1 MLGSVVSPSSLDY
14 SKKGTKNP
22 SKLRPGGVSSSKN
35 VTVVGSERNT
45 RDLNG
50 SQYTEPN
57 ASTVTFNPVGA
68 NPPAHKNEYPG
79 SSIGGETLNA
89 SNGPDSKLDSGKKQ
103 ANRPNGK
110 LNFHLS
116 KKSPNNTP
124 GKNKEAY
131 RVFYQRGIK
140 NIEKI
145 MDRHLQIIMKLSWK
159 LLRRKEGLRQF
170 DRRFGAKF
178 LAKKKLAFGWIWD
191 LALNRRNQEREAML
205 IREFHEKQRQARLED
220 KLKNQELESGEEQ
233 LNLYNQSPA
242 PTRESEKDHRI
253 SVPSDRSNGIATKNI
268 RGSTKNRR
276 NSDPRN
282 NNINLYSSAN
292 TNNPE
297 SNAPVTPQN
306 QPSNIFHTNS
316 QIEANTGSNH
326 HTSNHQRSESN
337 NKNPDSANRPKSKRN
352 SLGAKAPL
360 PADADCNF
368 KP

>member
-1 MLGSVVSPSSLDY
+1 MLESVVSPQSLDY
-14 SKKGTKNP
+14 SKKGTKNLA
-22 SKLRPGGVSSSKN
+22 KLRPGGVSSSKN

-50 SQYTEPN
+50 SQFTEPN
-57 ASTVTFNPVGA
+57 ASTVTFNPVGP
-68 NPPAHKNEYPG
+68 NPPIHKNEYPG
-79 SSIGGETLNA
+79 SSKGAETPNA
-89 SNGPDSKLDSGKKQ
+89 SNGPDSRLDSGSKR
-103 ANRPNGK
+103 ASRPNGK

-131 RVFYQRGIK
+131 KVFYQRGIK

-145 MDRHLQIIMKLSWK
+145 MERHFQIMMKLAWK
-159 LLRRKEGLRQF
+159 LVRRKEGLRQF
-170 DRRFGAKF
+170 DRRFGSKF

-205 IREFHEKQRQARLED
+205 VKEFQEKQRQARLEERLM
-220 KLKNQELESGEEQ
+220 KQELELAEEQ
-233 LNLYNQSPA
+233 LNLYDKSPA
-242 PTRESEKDHRI
+242 PTRDSEKDYRI
-253 SVPSDRSNGIATKNI
+253 SVPSDHGKGSTPKYS

-282 NNINLYSSAN
+282 KNINLYSSAN

-297 SNAPVTPQN
+297 SNIPASPQD
-306 QPSNIFHTNS
+306 QPSNIFHINS
-316 QIEANTGSNH
+316 QIEALTGSNH
-326 HTSNHQRSESN
+326 PTSNHHLITSN
-337 NKNPDSANRPKSKRN
+337 NKNPDSANRPYSKRN
-352 SLGAKAPL
+352 SLGAKALL
-360 PADADCNF
+360 PPDADCNF

>member
-45 RDLNG
+45 KDLNG

-79 SSIGGETLNA
+79 SSKGGETPNA

-116 KKSPNNTP
+116 KKSQKNTP

-145 MDRHLQIIMKLSWK
+145 MDRHLQIMMKLAWK

-220 KLKNQELESGEEQ
+220 KLMNQELESGEEQ

-242 PTRESEKDHRI
+242 PTRESEKDHMI

-276 NSDPRN
+276 NSDPRK

-326 HTSNHQRSESN
+326 HNSNHQRSESN

-368 KP
+368 TT